1 MQATLTFSRNIL
13 NVDKEIDPV
22 TASLRPGLA
31 PACKLYYDAMH
42 KRWVMRGPNQV
53 VFPDA
58 DSLQV
63 LLLCNGER
71 SINQISRKLSKAPN
85 EATEEDTSAFDII
98 MRFLKRGFLEMPQT
112 DSSAQG

>member
-1 MQATLTFSRNIL
+1 MTVA
-13 NVDKEIDPV
+13 KEIDL
-22 TASLRPGLA
+22 ASSTLRPGLA
-31 PACKLYYDAMH
+31 PACKLYYDASH

-71 SINQISRKLSKAPN
+71 SVSQISRKLGTGNDNGADEQDS
-85 EATEEDTSAFDII
+85 SVFDIVT
-98 MRFLKRGFLEMPQT
+98 RFLKRGFLATSP
-112 DSSAQG
+112 SGAAIPR